1 MQRKGWITLVMVTI
15 FAMVLAGCGGG
26 SEEPTPEAAAPA
38 SAQEAIAQTL
48 EVAMHDLY
56 YGDSNNNIAE
66 PPVWT
71 VKSGTQVQVNMDNQG
86 GLQHNWAVVKLGA
99 EVPVPYDAAKNGD
112 ILLFEAGVVESGQ
125 QGSYI
130 FTAPEAGEYAVIC
143 TVAGHYPSMQ
153 GKLVVE

>member
-1 MQRKGWITLVMVTI
+1 MQRKRWITIVMVTV
-15 FAMVLAGCGGG
+15 FALVLAGCGGG
-26 SEEPTPEAAAPA
+26 SEEPTPEAAAPVT
-38 SAQEAIAQTL
+38 AQEAIDQTL

-71 VKSGTQVQVNMDNQG
+71 VKSGAQVQVNMDNQG
-86 GLQHNWAVVKLGA
+86 GLQHNWAVVKQGA
-99 EVPVPYDAAKNGD
+99 EVPVPYDAAKNSD
-112 ILLFEAGVVESGQ
+112 ILLFEAGVVETGQ
-125 QGSYI
+125 QGSHI
-130 FTAPEAGEYAVIC
+130 FTAPEPSEYTVIC